1 MLFYAT
7 RTESVVI
14 HPMASPHC
22 KMFIGNH
29 LVGKLLYMCSFVSS
43 EEASDAQINCR
54 MLSACV
60 LVVEVNE
67 RKWYVKSI

>member
-1 MLFYAT
+1 
-7 RTESVVI
+7 
-14 HPMASPHC
+14 
-22 KMFIGNH
+22 MFIGNH
-29 LVGKLLYMCSFVSS
+29 LVGKLLYVCSFVSS